1 MFKTDLMNILEK
13 AMDGSSLKNTVV
25 SNNIANVNTPGF
37 KKSAVSFQKSL
48 EKSLEKSQES
58 ALRPKQTK
66 LQHLAK
72 TRLDDPDLV
81 QVYQVKDTTMRTDGN
96 NVDIDMELATLAQNN
111 LYFNSL
117 AQFLSYQLS
126 LLRYSISEGSK

>member
-13 AMDGSSLKNTVV
+13 AMDGSSVKNTVV

-37 KKSAVSFQKSL
+37 KKSTVSFQKSL

-58 ALRPKQTK
+58 AIRPKRTK
-66 LQHLAK
+66 PQHLAK

-81 QVYQVKDTTMRTDGN
+81 QVYQVKDTSMRTDGN

-126 LLRYSISEGSK
+126 LLRYSITEGSK